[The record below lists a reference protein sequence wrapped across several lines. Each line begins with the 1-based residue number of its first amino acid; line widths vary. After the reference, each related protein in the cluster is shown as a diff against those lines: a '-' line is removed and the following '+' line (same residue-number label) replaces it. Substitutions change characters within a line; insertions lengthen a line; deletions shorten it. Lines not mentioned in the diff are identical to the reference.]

1 MSKIEQN
8 YQQLIGRIDAF
19 IRKYYKNQMVR
30 GSLYA
35 AAILLSGFI
44 TIVLLEH
51 FGRFD
56 VTVRTLMF
64 WGFMT
69 CSAAVL
75 FRWVLWPAAKMYR
88 LGAIISH
95 EQAADI
101 IGKHF
106 PHVSDKLLNTLQL
119 RRLTVSP
126 DESALIEASIHQR
139 LEELKP
145 VPFVGAV
152 DLGENRKYI
161 KWLLPPLSLILII
174 VLAAPSVLTKSTE
187 RLIRYSEHIA
197 EEAPFLMTVTN
208 PALSVEE
215 NSDFTLE
222 VAVSGESM
230 PEKMYLLINDQPYL
244 MERVSPVLFS
254 YTLRK
259 VKENQTFHLR
269 ANGFSSGDY
278 TLQVLP
284 LPKVIDFDVALDYPS
299 YLGVADETRSNAGD
313 LIVPEGT
320 KINWSFSSV
329 NTTVI
334 DFNSELG
341 KIALDASSGRSNHEL
356 LARNSMQYSLCGSNQ
371 FVSCKDSTTYRIEVI
386 PDLHPQIFAEGQKD
400 SLSLNV
406 MYCKGTI
413 RDDYGFSRLVLK
425 FQKVGDGAEGSWT
438 SLPIAITQGVNYEDF
453 FYIWDMSTLGLA
465 PGDKVNYAFEVW
477 DNDGFNGPKSS
488 STQVLEMQL
497 PSEDQLEEM
506 IAQKNEDIKDL
517 LEESKKDA
525 DDLQRKLEAMKK
537 QLLEKNQ
544 LNWQDQ
550 KKLEE
555 LMKQQEELQR
565 QVEEIRRNNENKQR
579 QENEV
584 RPNSEEIKKKQ
595 ERLDKLLDEIMNPEL
610 EQLLNELKRLM
621 EELNKEEIQKEL
633 EKMDMNNEDIEKE
646 LDRALEQFKQLEWE
660 QKMEKT
666 IEKLEKLAEEQEKL
680 ANEAEQKDSNA
691 DDLKEKQ
698 DSLNKEFEELSKE
711 FEELQKMND
720 ELETPNPMSPTEGQ
734 EQEIK
739 EEQKSSSESLG
750 KNKKSGAS
758 KSQKKAASKMKEM
771 AEQMTMEMESG
782 AQEQEEEDIGDLRSI
797 LENVIAL
804 SFDQEKL
811 MAELGK
817 TEGGDPKY
825 NKLGQQQRKL
835 KDDASMVEDSLFA
848 LSKRVPQIS
857 AAVNREINLINE
869 SMSSALSMIPDRK
882 TGEIVASQQMIMT
895 SFNNLA
901 LMLDEALQQMQE
913 QQQQSQCKKPG
924 SGKCNK
930 PGGSGSKPK
939 PSAAQLKQM
948 QQNLSKQLEQMKQEG
963 KNKGEN
969 KGKGQESSKQLAEM
983 AAKQAAIRKAVEEK
997 AGELNEDG
1005 SGNGNELKQIAKEM
1019 EQLQKDI
1026 VNNQISEET
1035 LRRQR
1040 DIEIRL
1046 LKAEEAEQT
1055 RDRENERKSNEG
1067 KEMQRNTPPELQDY
1081 MRQRDQQTEL
1091 LKTVPPHLKK
1101 FYKEKVNSYFYK
1113 LATP

>member
-1 MSKIEQN
+1 MSVSGKE
-8 YQQLIGRIDAF
+8 YQQLIQRIDAF
-19 IRKYYKNQMVR
+19 TRKFYKNQMVK
-30 GSLYA
+30 GSIYA
-35 AAILLSGFI
+35 AAVMLAGFI
-44 TIVLLEH
+44 TVVLLEH

-56 VTVRTLMF
+56 VNVRTFLF
-64 WGFMT
+64 WGFLS
-69 CSAAVL
+69 CSMLVL
-75 FRWVLWPAAKMYR
+75 ARLVIVPATRMYR
-88 LGAIISH
+88 LGKIISH
-95 EQAADI
+95 EQAAII
-101 IGKHF
+101 IGRHF

-119 RRLTVSP
+119 HSQSLTMADS
-126 DESALIEASIHQR
+126 DLIEASIQQK
-139 LEELKP
+139 LTEMKP
-145 VPFVGAV
+145 VPFVNAV
-152 DLGENRKYI
+152 DIGENRKYI
-161 KWLLPPLSLILII
+161 KWVLPPLAVILII
-174 VLAAPSVLTKSTE
+174 LFAAPSVLTKSAE

-197 EEAPFLMTVTN
+197 EEAPFVMTVTN
-208 PALSVEE
+208 PSLTVEE
-215 NSDFTLE
+215 NNDFVLE

-230 PEKMYLLINDQPYL
+230 PEKIYMLINDQPYL
-244 MERVSPVLFS
+244 MERISPVLFS
-254 YTLRK
+254 YTMRK
-259 VKENQTFHLR
+259 VRENQTFHLR

-284 LPKVIDFDVALDYPS
+284 LPRLVDFDVALNYPS
-299 YLGVADETRSNAGD
+299 YLGIPDETRSNSGD
-313 LIVPEGT
+313 LIVPAGT
-320 KINWSFSSV
+320 QISWSFSSI
-329 NTTVI
+329 NTQAIEFHSEMGNVI
-334 DFNSELG
+334 
-341 KIALDASSGRSNHEL
+341 LDATGGTCSHS
-356 LARNSMQYSLCGSNQ
+356 AVAKNSAQYTLCGSNE
-371 FVSCKDSTTYRIEVI
+371 FVACKDSTTYRIEVI
-386 PDLHPQIFAEGQKD
+386 PDLHPQINGVASRD
-400 SLSLNV
+400 SLSLQT
-406 MYCKGTI
+406 MYCKGSI
-413 RDDYGFSRLVLK
+413 RDDYGFSALK
-425 FQKVGDGAEGSWT
+425 LKYQIVGANGESGWNSIA
-438 SLPIAITQGVNYEDF
+438 LPLSGGMNYEDF
-453 FYIWDMSTLGLA
+453 FYLWDLNSLSLM
-465 PGDKVNYAFEVW
+465 PGDKLNYVFEVW

-488 STQVLEMQL
+488 STQVMEVTMPTEEQM
-497 PSEDQLEEM
+497 EEM

-525 DDLQRKLEAMKK
+525 EDLQRKLDAMKK

-555 LMKQQEELQR
+555 LMKQQEELQK
-565 QVEEIRRNNENKQR
+565 QVEEIRRNNENKQK
-579 QENEV
+579 QENEIQK
-584 RPNSEEIKKKQ
+584 NSEEIRKKQ
-595 ERLDKLLDEIMNPEL
+595 EQLDKLLDEIMNPEL

-621 EELNKEEIQKEL
+621 EELNKDEIQKEL

-666 IEKLEKLAEEQEKL
+666 IEKLEKLAEEQEEL
-680 ANEAEQKDSNA
+680 ANEAEQKESNA
-691 DDLKEKQ
+691 SELKEKQ

-711 FEELQKMND
+711 MD
-720 ELETPNPMSPTEGQ
+720 ELEKMNEELENPNPMSPTENQ
-734 EQEIK
+734 ENEIK

-758 KSQKKAASKMKEM
+758 KSQKKAADKMKEM
-771 AEQMTMEMESG
+771 AEQMTLEMESG
-782 AQEQEEEDIGDLRSI
+782 AEEQQEEDMGDLRSI
-797 LENVIAL
+797 LENIITL

-811 MAELGK
+811 MADLGQ
-817 TEGGDPKY
+817 TDGGDPKY

-869 SMSSALSMIPDRK
+869 NMASALSMIPDRK
-882 TGEIVASQQMIMT
+882 TGEIVASQQLVMT

-930 PGGSGSKPK
+930 PGGTGNKPK
-939 PSAAQLKQM
+939 PSASQLKQM
-948 QQNLSKQLEQMKQEG
+948 QQNLAKQLEQMKKEG

-969 KGKGQESSKQLAEM
+969 KSKGQEGSKQLAEM

-997 AGELNEDG
+997 AAELNQDG

-1035 LRRQR
+1035 LQRQK

-1046 LKAEEAEQT
+1046 LKAEEAERT

-1067 KEMQRNTPPELQDY
+1067 KDLQREAPPELQEF
-1081 MRQRDQQTEL
+1081 MRQKDQQTEL

-1101 FYKEKVNSYFYK
+1101 FYKEKVTSYFYK

>member
-1 MSKIEQN
+1 MSELDFGYN
-8 YQQLIGRIDAF
+8 QLLQRIDAF

-44 TIVLLEH
+44 SVVLLEY

-56 VTVRTLMF
+56 VEVRTFLF
-64 WGFMT
+64 WGFLL
-69 CSAAVL
+69 SALAVL
-75 FRWVLWPAAKMYR
+75 FRLVFVPAAKMLR
-88 LGAIISH
+88 LGKTISH
-95 EQAADI
+95 EHASTI
-101 IGKHF
+101 IGAHF
-106 PHVSDKLLNTLQL
+106 PLIADKLLNTLQL
-119 RRLTVSP
+119 RTQNVSHS
-126 DESALIEASIHQR
+126 ESDLIEASIRQK
-139 LEELKP
+139 LTEMKP
-145 VPFVGAV
+145 VPFVNAV
-152 DLGENRKYI
+152 DIGENRKYV
-161 KWLLPPLSLILII
+161 KWILPPLALILII
-174 VLAAPSVLTKSTE
+174 LFAAPSILTKSTE

-208 PALSVEE
+208 ASLTVEE
-215 NSDFTLE
+215 NKDFVLE

-230 PEKMYLLINDQPYL
+230 PEKMYMLINDQPFL
-244 MERVSPVLFS
+244 MERITPVLFT
-254 YTLRK
+254 YTMRK
-259 VKENQTFHLR
+259 VRENQTFHLR

-284 LPKVIDFDVALDYPS
+284 LPRLVDFDVTLNYPS
-299 YLGVADETRSNAGD
+299 YLGIPDETRSNSGD
-313 LIVPEGT
+313 LIVPAGT
-320 KINWSFSSV
+320 QISWSFSTV
-329 NTTVI
+329 NTQAVQFHSEMGNAILTPSDGVCNHQAVAK
-334 DFNSELG
+334 NSV
-341 KIALDASSGRSNHEL
+341 
-356 LARNSMQYSLCGSNQ
+356 YYTLCGSNE
-371 FVSCKDSTTYRIEVI
+371 FVACKDSTTYRIEVI
-386 PDLHPQIFAEGQKD
+386 PDLHPQINGVASHD
-400 SLSLNV
+400 SLSLKT
-406 MYCKGTI
+406 MYCRGAV
-413 RDDYGFSRLVLK
+413 RDDYGFSSLQLK
-425 FQKVGDGAEGSWT
+425 YQIIGATGEGAWNSIP
-438 SLPIAITQGVNYEDF
+438 LPLSGGVNYEDF
-453 FYIWDMSTLGLA
+453 FYLWDLNSLSLM
-465 PGDKVNYAFEVW
+465 PGDKLNYVFEVW

-488 STQVLEMQL
+488 STQVMEVTMPTEEQM
-497 PSEDQLEEM
+497 EEM
-506 IAQKNEDIKDL
+506 IAQKNDDIKDL

-525 DDLQRKLEAMKK
+525 EDLQRKLDAMKK

-555 LMKQQEELQR
+555 LMKQQEELQK
-565 QVEEIRRNNENKQR
+565 QVEEIRRNNENKQK
-579 QENEV
+579 QENEIQK
-584 RPNSEEIKKKQ
+584 NSEDIRKKQ
-595 ERLDKLLDEIMNPEL
+595 EQLDKLLNEIMNPEL

-621 EELNKEEIQKEL
+621 EELNKDEIQKEL

-680 ANEAEQKDSNA
+680 ANEAEQKESNA
-691 DDLKEKQ
+691 AELKEKQ
-698 DSLNKEFEELSKE
+698 DSLNKEFEELSKDLDE
-711 FEELQKMND
+711 LKKMNEELEN
-720 ELETPNPMSPTEGQ
+720 PNPMSPTDHQ
-734 EQEIK
+734 ENEIK
-739 EEQKSSSESLG
+739 EEQKNSSESLG

-758 KSQKKAASKMKEM
+758 KSQKKAADKMKEM
-771 AEQMTMEMESG
+771 AEQMTLEMDSG
-782 AQEQEEEDIGDLRSI
+782 AEEQQEEDMGDLRSI
-797 LENVIAL
+797 LENIITL

-811 MAELGK
+811 MADLGQ
-817 TEGGDPKY
+817 TEGSDPKY

-857 AAVNREINLINE
+857 ASVNREINLINE
-869 SMSSALSMIPDRK
+869 NMASALSMMPDRR
-882 TGEIVASQQMIMT
+882 TGEILASQQLVMT

-913 QQQQSQCKKPG
+913 QQQQSQCNKPG

-930 PGGSGSKPK
+930 PGGKGSKPK
-939 PSAAQLKQM
+939 PSASQLKQM
-948 QQNLSKQLEQMKQEG
+948 QQNLAKQLEQMKKEG

-969 KGKGQESSKQLAEM
+969 KSKGQEGSKQLAEM

-997 AGELNEDG
+997 AAELNQDG

-1035 LRRQR
+1035 LRRQK

-1046 LKAEEAEQT
+1046 LKAEEAERT

-1067 KEMQRNTPPELQDY
+1067 KELQRDTPPELQEF
-1081 MRQRDQQTEL
+1081 MRQKDQQTEL

-1101 FYKEKVNSYFYK
+1101 FYKEKVTSYFYK